1 MLKEPKVEC
10 IIMAC
15 FGPDAL
21 DPNMPDP
28 PSHANQIWAGF
39 AQHDLGLP
47 WKNETELDHVGNH
60 ILGRMKLNWIM
71 WEITSLEEW
80 NWTGS
85 CGKSHLPWF
94 RLHAGHNGHK
104 QNASRSD
111 PACLLGMRDTEHCK
125 ITSKPSKQK
134 CLCVEIVILNAMCL
148 WPCWWRMNKL
158 RRLEAFAVSPTME
171 SGRFLMCAVW
181 LCEILSLHSAIN
193 IQTWCQK

>member
-60 ILGRMKLNWIM
+60 IWHDSGCMLAIMAISKMLPNQIPHVYWECGIQNTAKL
-71 WEITSLEEW
+71 L
-80 NWTGS
+80 
-85 CGKSHLPWF
+85 
-94 RLHAGHNGHK
+94 
-104 QNASRSD
+104 
-111 PACLLGMRDTEHCK
+111 
-125 ITSKPSKQK
+125 
-134 CLCVEIVILNAMCL
+134 
-148 WPCWWRMNKL
+148 
-158 RRLEAFAVSPTME
+158 
-171 SGRFLMCAVW
+171 
-181 LCEILSLHSAIN
+181 LSLPN
-193 IQTWCQK
+193 RNVCVLRL